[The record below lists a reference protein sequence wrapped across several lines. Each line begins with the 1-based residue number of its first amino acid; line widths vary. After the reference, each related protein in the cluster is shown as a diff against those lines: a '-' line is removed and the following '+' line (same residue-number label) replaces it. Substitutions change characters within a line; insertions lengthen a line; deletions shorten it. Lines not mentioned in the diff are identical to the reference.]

1 MRILHKTATVTLIIM
16 LCCISYLYSQESSK
30 KFITVSGYIKDAR
43 TGKPLPYSTVFLL
56 KTTIS
61 NISNAEGY
69 FTLKIPIEFTNDS
82 LRASFIGYSGNNIA
96 VQELLNAKK
105 PIIKLFASTLNL
117 KPTYVRPED
126 AATIFRMAYNRIK
139 QNYREKPV
147 GMTGFYRETIKRGN
161 QYMILNE
168 AILDI
173 FKASYTSSLQRDQ
186 IAIYKGRGNQN
197 YKMTDTLMMKL
208 QGGPISSLYID
219 IVKNPFAGADLV
231 MAQECYSFTL
241 ESPIYKDGR
250 TILVLSFNQKPD
262 ITDILYRGKLYIDN
276 ESLAIIRAEFSMNV
290 ENKPFAWK
298 EFVMHKPDNVKV
310 GVEYATY
317 VVNFK
322 EYSGKWYFD
331 YSRLELKFN
340 IKYSNK
346 WLKNRYTVVT
356 ELAAT
361 NINENT
367 SKIEPKRRLKWR
379 DIMSSKVNDFTDREF
394 WEGYNIIEPDESIEN
409 IISKIIK
416 QLNKRAE
423 QQM

>member
-1 MRILHKTATVTLIIM
+1 MRILCKTATVTLLLM
-16 LCCISYLYSQESSK
+16 LCFISYLYSQESSK
-30 KFITVSGYIKDAR
+30 NYVTVSGRIQDAA

-61 NISNAEGY
+61 NISNADGY
-69 FTLKIPIEFTNDS
+69 FTLKIPAEFTNDS
-82 LRASFIGYSGNNIA
+82 IRASYIGYSGKNYA
-96 VQELLNAKK
+96 VSELLYTKK
-105 PIIKLFASTLNL
+105 AVIRLHVSTLNL
-117 KPTYVRPED
+117 KPTYVRPEE
-126 AATIFRMAYNRIK
+126 AVTIFQMAYNRIK
-139 QNYREKPV
+139 QNYPEKP
-147 GMTGFYRETIKRGN
+147 TGITAFYRETIKRGN
-161 QYMILNE
+161 QYIILNE

-173 FKASYTSSLQRDQ
+173 FKASYNSSIQRDQ

-219 IVKNPFAGADLV
+219 IVKNPFAGTDLI
-231 MAQECYSFTL
+231 MAPEYYSFTM
-241 ESPIYKDGR
+241 ENPIFKDGR
-250 TILVLSFNQKPD
+250 TIMVIAFNQKPE

-290 ENKPFAWK
+290 ENKPLAWK

-310 GVEYATY
+310 GVDYANY

-340 IKYSNK
+340 IKYRNK
-346 WLKNRYTVVT
+346 WLKNRYTVVS

-361 NINENT
+361 NINDNT

-379 DIMSSKVNDFTDREF
+379 DIVSSKVIDFTDQEF
-394 WEGYNIIEPDESIEN
+394 WEGYNIIEPDESIDN

-416 QLNKRAE
+416 QLKKRAD
-423 QQM
+423 QQK